1 MLKWIPREKKKDA
14 SVDISDDP
22 LDALMFG
29 KKDPHN
35 KIYCVNRYVSRQ
47 LICNQ
52 ESTWSP
58 PFGTISTL
66 VHLHYMDC

>member
-1 MLKWIPREKKKDA
+1 MAALSSDSASRQAGQSSNMLKWMPREKKKDA

-35 KIYCVNRYVSRQ
+35 KIYCVNRYVSRP
-47 LICNQ
+47 LIWNQ
-52 ESTWSP
+52 EST
-58 PFGTISTL
+58 
-66 VHLHYMDC
+66 

>member
-1 MLKWIPREKKKDA
+1 MLKWMPREKKKDA

-35 KIYCVNRYVSRQ
+35 KIYCVNRYVSRP
-47 LICNQ
+47 LIWNQ

-58 PFGTISTL
+58 LNNNT
-66 VHLHYMDC
+66 